1 MKRGVDDMVAKLES
15 LPLSDEKFKSR
26 GFYRL
31 QQLEYLHE
39 NGYLSD
45 DLFWLKSQVT
55 I

>member
-1 MKRGVDDMVAKLES
+1 MSTRFQELS
-15 LPLSDEKFKSR
+15 LTNEVFKQR

-45 DLFWLKSQVT
+45 ELRWLKAHPG
-55 I
+55 